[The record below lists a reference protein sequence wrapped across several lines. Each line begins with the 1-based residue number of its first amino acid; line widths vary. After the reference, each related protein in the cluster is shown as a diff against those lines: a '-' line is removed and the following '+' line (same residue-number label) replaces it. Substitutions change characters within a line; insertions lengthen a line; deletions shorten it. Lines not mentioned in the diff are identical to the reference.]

1 MKTGAQSESLPMV
14 SSHKNSFELKITR
27 WKGEYVCS
35 GLKNFPCAEIICS
48 AVGIFIHQG
57 YISQVSSEVAL
68 SSDSVALV
76 GSIASSDAKNV

>member
-1 MKTGAQSESLPMV
+1 MKTGTQSESLPMV

-48 AVGIFIHQG
+48 AVGIFTHQG
-57 YISQVSSEVAL
+57 YISQVSSEMLLIQSL
-68 SSDSVALV
+68 SHIP
-76 GSIASSDAKNV
+76 GSKASHDASF